1 MRKSK
6 FKGKGLS
13 LDTSAVNSDPKNMLA
28 QSFSATTSTYKKKD
42 GRNSI
47 TIDREGNIEI
57 TDDHGEGKKIST
69 PNGARKVNPDN
80 LTYGKELGRGAS
92 SYVQLVEEKLEDGT
106 KRRLALK
113 VLNIFD
119 KNMRTQLTDELNS
132 LFAQDC
138 DALVRFYGAF
148 YKEGKIS
155 VALEYMDR
163 GSLDGV
169 LKRAPNGKIP
179 EKVLAAITFQCLWGL
194 AYLKHEHRLHRDI
207 KPQNVLLNKRG
218 SVKLTDF
225 GISKDLEN
233 SIGKAMTIVGTF
245 KYMSPERI
253 LGRDYSYGGDIWSL
267 GLMIIE
273 CATGKYP
280 FAEANS
286 MIEMA
291 QTVTEADP
299 PGLTPKD
306 DFTVE
311 FHEFVDRCMHKN
323 PDRRETVFEL
333 LGYRWLKKN
342 GANSMAKC
350 QAIVKRFFQEE
361 KERIRKLRSESS
373 DYSSGGGTP
382 ISNHTP
388 KSSLVSDMSTLKLA
402 EDGGAGKRN
411 DDEVDEKLLSKK

>member
-1 MRKSK
+1 
-6 FKGKGLS
+6 
-13 LDTSAVNSDPKNMLA
+13 
-28 QSFSATTSTYKKKD
+28 
-42 GRNSI
+42 
-47 TIDREGNIEI
+47 
-57 TDDHGEGKKIST
+57 
-69 PNGARKVNPDN
+69 
-80 LTYGKELGRGAS
+80 
-92 SYVQLVEEKLEDGT
+92 
-106 KRRLALK
+106 
-113 VLNIFD
+113 
-119 KNMRTQLTDELNS
+119 
-132 LFAQDC
+132 
-138 DALVRFYGAF
+138 
-148 YKEGKIS
+148 
-155 VALEYMDR
+155 MDR

-225 GISKDLEN
+225 GISKELEN

-299 PGLTPKD
+299 PGLTPQRG
-306 DFTVE
+306 FL
-311 FHEFVDRCMHKN
+311 C
-323 PDRRETVFEL
+323 
-333 LGYRWLKKN
+333 
-342 GANSMAKC
+342 
-350 QAIVKRFFQEE
+350 
-361 KERIRKLRSESS
+361 
-373 DYSSGGGTP
+373 
-382 ISNHTP
+382 
-388 KSSLVSDMSTLKLA
+388 
-402 EDGGAGKRN
+402 
-411 DDEVDEKLLSKK
+411 

>member
-69 PNGARKVNPDN
+69 PKGARKVNPDN

-225 GISKDLEN
+225 GISKELEN

-373 DYSSGGGTP
+373 GYSSGGGTP